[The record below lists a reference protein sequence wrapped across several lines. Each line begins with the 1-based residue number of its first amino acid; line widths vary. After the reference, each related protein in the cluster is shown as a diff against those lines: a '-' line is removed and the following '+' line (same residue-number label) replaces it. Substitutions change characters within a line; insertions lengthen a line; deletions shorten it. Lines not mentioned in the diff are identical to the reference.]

1 MIEVVNKPYSYSFKS
16 YASKNK
22 NILCLS
28 GDLTSSCEVD
38 IFRDEYPK
46 QFISMG
52 MAEQNMMSFAGGL
65 AMSGFVPFI
74 HTFGVFAYRRPY
86 DQLLASIAYPCRK
99 VRIMGFLP
107 GITTPAGM
115 THQAIEDI
123 SIFRTIP
130 NMTVIETGDATE
142 VESIC
147 NEVDKIE
154 GPVYCR
160 ILRGTVPRL
169 FNTPLKIG
177 DIRILNQGNDIM
189 LVTTG
194 ICTEE
199 ALRARAAI
207 ASAGISI
214 LHVHIHTLKPF
225 KEKKILDLISNVK
238 FGVITMENHLVNGG
252 LGTII
257 SEIIS
262 KHGLSK
268 KLIKLG
274 LNDTFAHGG
283 SKQYLAKYYG
293 FDAYAL
299 INSIE
304 NFIGQKLNIA
314 DKDLET
320 ARIEDVHSLS
330 KAEAL

>member
-1 MIEVVNKPYSYSFKS
+1 MTEIVNKPYGTSFKK
-16 YASKNK
+16 YASQNK

-38 IFRDEYPK
+38 IFRDEYPN
-46 QFISMG
+46 QFVSMG

-65 AMSGFVPFI
+65 AMSGFTPFI

-86 DQLLASIAYPCRK
+86 DQLLASIAYPRRR

-123 SIFRTIP
+123 AVMRTIP
-130 NMTVIETGDATE
+130 NMTVIETGDAAE

-147 NEVDKIE
+147 EQADNVD

-160 ILRGTVPRL
+160 ILRGAVPRL
-169 FNTPLKIG
+169 FDSPLKIG
-177 DIRILNQGNDIM
+177 DIRILNSGSDILLM
-189 LVTTG
+189 TSG

-199 ALRARAAI
+199 ALRARAALI
-207 ASAGISI
+207 SQGISI
-214 LHVHIHTLKPF
+214 LHLHIHTFKPF
-225 KEKKILDLISNVK
+225 NEDKILDLISNIK
-238 FGVITMENHLVNGG
+238 LGVITMENHLVNGG
-252 LGTII
+252 LGTTI

-274 LNDTFAHGG
+274 LKDTFAHGG
-283 SKQYLAKYYG
+283 SKQYLTKYYG

-299 INSIE
+299 INAIE
-304 NFIGQKLNIA
+304 KFIGQKLNIEEQ
-314 DKDLET
+314 DLGKV
-320 ARIEDVHSLS
+320 RIEDVHSLS

>member
-1 MIEVVNKPYSYSFKS
+1 MTEVVNKPYGNSFKK
-16 YASKNK
+16 YASQNK
-22 NILCLS
+22 KILCLS

-38 IFRDEYPK
+38 TFRDEFPN
-46 QFISMG
+46 QFVSMG

-65 AMSGFVPFI
+65 AMSGYIPFI
-74 HTFGVFAYRRPY
+74 HTFSVFAYRRPY
-86 DQLLASIAYPCRK
+86 DQLLASIAYPRRR

-123 SIFRTIP
+123 AVMRAIP

-147 NEVDKIE
+147 EQADKVD

-160 ILRGTVPRL
+160 VLRGDVPRL
-169 FNTPLKIG
+169 FDSPLKIG
-177 DIRILNQGNDIM
+177 DIRMLNSGSDILLI
-189 LVTTG
+189 TAG

-199 ALRARAAI
+199 ALRARAALL
-207 ASAGISI
+207 SAGISI
-214 LHVHIHTLKPF
+214 LHLHVHTFKPF
-225 KEKKILDLISNVK
+225 NEDKILDLISNIK
-238 FGVITMENHLVNGG
+238 IGVITMENHLVNGG
-252 LGTII
+252 LGTTIA
-257 SEIIS
+257 EVIS

-283 SKQYLAKYYG
+283 SKQYLSRYYG

-304 NFIGQKLNIA
+304 KFIGQKLNIEE
-314 DKDLET
+314 KDLEKV
-320 ARIEDVHSLS
+320 RIENVHSLS

>member
-1 MIEVVNKPYSYSFKS
+1 MTEVVSKPYGNSFKK
-16 YASKNK
+16 YASQNK
-22 NILCLS
+22 KILCLS

-38 IFRDEYPK
+38 TFRDEFPN
-46 QFISMG
+46 QFVSMG

-65 AMSGFVPFI
+65 AMSGYIPFI
-74 HTFGVFAYRRPY
+74 HTFSVFAYRRPY
-86 DQLLASIAYPCRK
+86 DQLLASIAYPRRR

-123 SIFRTIP
+123 AVMRAIP

-147 NEVDKIE
+147 EQADKVD

-160 ILRGTVPRL
+160 VLRGDVPRL
-169 FNTPLKIG
+169 FDSPLKIG
-177 DIRILNQGNDIM
+177 DIRMLNSGSDILLI
-189 LVTTG
+189 TAG

-199 ALRARAAI
+199 ALRARAALL
-207 ASAGISI
+207 SAGISI
-214 LHVHIHTLKPF
+214 LHLHVHTFKPF
-225 KEKKILDLISNVK
+225 NEDKILDLISNIK
-238 FGVITMENHLVNGG
+238 IGVITMENHLVNGG
-252 LGTII
+252 LGTTIA
-257 SEIIS
+257 EVIS

-283 SKQYLAKYYG
+283 SKQYLSRYYG

-304 NFIGQKLNIA
+304 KFIGQKLNIEE
-314 DKDLET
+314 KDLEKV
-320 ARIEDVHSLS
+320 RIENVHSLS

>member
-1 MIEVVNKPYSYSFKS
+1 MTEVVSKPYGNSFKK
-16 YASKNK
+16 YASQNK
-22 NILCLS
+22 KILCLS

-38 IFRDEYPK
+38 TFRDEFPN
-46 QFISMG
+46 QFVSMG

-65 AMSGFVPFI
+65 AMSGYIPFI
-74 HTFGVFAYRRPY
+74 HTFSVFAYRRPY
-86 DQLLASIAYPCRK
+86 DQLLASIAYPRRR

-123 SIFRTIP
+123 AVMRAIP

-147 NEVDKIE
+147 EQADKVD

-160 ILRGTVPRL
+160 VLRGDVPRL
-169 FNTPLKIG
+169 FDSPLKIG
-177 DIRILNQGNDIM
+177 DIRILNSGSDI
-189 LVTTG
+189 LLITAG

-199 ALRARAAI
+199 ALRARAALL
-207 ASAGISI
+207 SAGISI
-214 LHVHIHTLKPF
+214 LHLHVHTFKPF
-225 KEKKILDLISNVK
+225 NEDKILDLISNIK
-238 FGVITMENHLVNGG
+238 IGVITMENHLVNGG
-252 LGTII
+252 LGTTIA
-257 SEIIS
+257 EVIS

-283 SKQYLAKYYG
+283 SKQYLSRYYG

-304 NFIGQKLNIA
+304 KFIGQKLNIEE
-314 DKDLET
+314 KDLEKV
-320 ARIEDVHSLS
+320 RIENVHSLS
-330 KAEAL
+330 EAEAL

>member
-74 HTFGVFAYRRPY
+74 HTFSVFAYRRPY

-123 SIFRTIP
+123 SIFR
-130 NMTVIETGDATE
+130 
-142 VESIC
+142 
-147 NEVDKIE
+147 
-154 GPVYCR
+154 
-160 ILRGTVPRL
+160 IL
-169 FNTPLKIG
+169 
-177 DIRILNQGNDIM
+177 
-189 LVTTG
+189 
-194 ICTEE
+194 
-199 ALRARAAI
+199 
-207 ASAGISI
+207 
-214 LHVHIHTLKPF
+214 
-225 KEKKILDLISNVK
+225 
-238 FGVITMENHLVNGG
+238 
-252 LGTII
+252 
-257 SEIIS
+257 
-262 KHGLSK
+262 
-268 KLIKLG
+268 
-274 LNDTFAHGG
+274 
-283 SKQYLAKYYG
+283 
-293 FDAYAL
+293 
-299 INSIE
+299 
-304 NFIGQKLNIA
+304 
-314 DKDLET
+314 
-320 ARIEDVHSLS
+320 
-330 KAEAL
+330 